1 MNEGWG
7 PSALTPG
14 LQVISTLVALGNLSR
29 NETFE
34 PLRAQVPK
42 PLTFQTR
49 LISCIHPW
57 SCPKPKAANKHMN
70 KWGRFLTWCQDYYF
84 FFAMTIQW
92 EKRVMF
98 STNSVGRTGYM
109 HAKERC

>member
-14 LQVISTLVALGNLSR
+14 LQMISTLVALGNLSR

-57 SCPKPKAANKHMN
+57 SCPKPEAANKHMN
-70 KWGRFLTWCQDYYF
+70 KWDRFLTWCQDYYF
-84 FFAMTIQW
+84 FWHDNSMG
-92 EKRVMF
+92 EKSHVF
-98 STNSVGRTGYM
+98 Y
-109 HAKERC
+109 K